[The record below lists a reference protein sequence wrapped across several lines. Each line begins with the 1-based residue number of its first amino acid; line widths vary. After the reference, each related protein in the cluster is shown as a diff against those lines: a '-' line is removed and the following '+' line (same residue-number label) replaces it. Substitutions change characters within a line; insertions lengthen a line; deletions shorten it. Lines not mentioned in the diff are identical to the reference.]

1 MTKLYGNIYL
11 NPNDEATP
19 DNQQSILEGFDRDY
33 QRLFDACGS
42 EGGVSLT
49 DEMTNEQFQSA
60 CEAWLNANPATS
72 DE

>member
-11 NPNDEATP
+11 DPNGEATP
-19 DNQQSILEGFDRDY
+19 DNQQSILEGFDSDY

-49 DEMTNEQFQSA
+49 DEMTNEQFHRA
-60 CEAWLNANPATS
+60 CEAWLNANPAPA